1 MFTRADLDYANQEM
15 LAAIANSVSLRF
27 ITEADRMLALVNKI
41 RTERNLEPAQLSQV
55 VALHEKTAN
64 LPVPGRAYA
73 LQCALLAL
81 NPSHA

>member
-1 MFTRADLDYANQEM
+1 MFNRADLEDANQEM

-27 ITEADRMLALVNKI
+27 ITEADRMLTLVNKI
-41 RTERNLEPAQLSQV
+41 RAERNLEPAQLSQV

-64 LPVPGRAYA
+64 QPAPGRAYA

-81 NPSHA
+81 NPAHS